1 MNKKSRI
8 LLDAAVD
15 FMQTLHFKAENI
27 MVTGSIALDLQGLLP
42 KEHDVHDVDLLIKTD
57 EQSWRSLKL
66 LEAIH
71 LSDESNP
78 CKNTYPGSNEVIF
91 KFKDLTLN
99 IWKNDWKEES
109 SIKDASTGV
118 YVATANRIIAAKKGY
133 NREKD
138 VRDICAIVKEI
149 LR

>member
-1 MNKKSRI
+1 MTKKSRL

-15 FMQTLHFKAENI
+15 FMQTLHFKVENI
-27 MVTGSIALDLQGLLP
+27 MVTGSIALDLQGMLP
-42 KEHDVHDVDLLIKTD
+42 NDHDIHDVDLIINTD
-57 EQSWRSLKL
+57 DQSWRSLKL
-66 LEAIH
+66 LEAINH
-71 LSDESNP
+71 SSDYDS
-78 CKNTYPGSNEVIF
+78 KKADYPGSNEVIF
-91 KFKDLTLN
+91 KFKDLILN

-138 VRDICAIVKEI
+138 VRDICAIVKGI
-149 LR
+149 LG